1 MDAFATSPMSA
12 QLDAA
17 RMASRP
23 DTSQIAAA
31 GSGKLTASDM
41 QKFKQTAEEFEAV
54 FISEMLRPMF
64 ENLEPSAPFG
74 GGSGE
79 KIYRDMQIDE
89 YGKAIAESG
98 GIGLADSVM
107 REMIKMQEGK

>member
-1 MDAFATSPMSA
+1 MDAMSA

-17 RMASRP
+17 RLSSRP
-23 DTSQIAAA
+23 DPTTVA
-31 GSGKLTASDM
+31 GAYKGKVSALDM
-41 QKFKQTAEEFEAV
+41 QNFKKTAEEFEAV

-64 ENLEPSAPFG
+64 ENLEPSSPFG

-89 YGKAIAESG
+89 YGKAIAGAG